1 MLSRALT
8 IKASFF
14 PYDSMAL
21 LGLFWK
27 GEQSPGKQKMG
38 AKRQRVAKEITD
50 RTAVQ

>member
-8 IKASFF
+8 ITASFF